1 MEHKI
6 LKRYPIGNKR
16 FIWKQKDYTLSTFS
30 GFPQS
35 GTQEGDIDVVADRY
49 AKHHKEAGFNLM
61 ELGWVEHEGS
71 WAAVEACE
79 KNEINLIFQD
89 MSLMGGMSFHYADR
103 HCTREEIKAVV
114 DKLKDKKY
122 TIGYYVWDE
131 PQSDAQMAEA
141 RRQMDILQELDPEAL
156 LFTVA
161 VPDYNPDPDR
171 KINLGTNTRLL
182 GYTWENGKYAPY
194 IEKFAEKMDP
204 PVMSFD
210 YYPIGNYFN
219 VWPGHQYSKEKQ
231 LDDSHMLL
239 SMALNRKVAKDRNIP
254 FWFYYQGYRLY
265 KNYTAEED
273 FVFPMVRSFMYAAV
287 LYGAKGLQNYATGE
301 KGNRFLNPDGSK
313 GDFYEDQKKINFE
326 IINLGNTLMA
336 LDSKLI
342 YHSSDLLPDSP
353 FTGKYFN
360 TIEESSIFA
369 GELPKRTSIGEL
381 EDEYGNRYAVILNR
395 DFFES
400 ADIKLSMKDDFRVY
414 EVSKEDG
421 KQKVL
426 FDSVNELP
434 LTLNPGDAVL
444 YRFQKADEEAFTIEY
459 ELAE

>member
-1 MEHKI
+1 MKNI
-6 LKRYPIGNKR
+6 IYNRYPIGNKR

-30 GFPQS
+30 GFPQY
-35 GTQEGDIDVVADRY
+35 GTQEGDINEVADRY

-79 KNEINLIFQD
+79 KNQINLIFQD
-89 MSLMGGMSFHYADR
+89 MSLMGGMSFHYVDR

-131 PQSDAQMAEA
+131 PQSDEQMNEA
-141 RRQMDILQELDPEAL
+141 RRQMDILQELDPGAL

-171 KINLGTNTRLL
+171 KINLGTNTLCL
-182 GYTWENGKYAPY
+182 GDTWENGKYVPY
-194 IEKFAEKMDP
+194 IERFAEKLDP

-210 YYPIGNYFN
+210 YYPVGDYFK
-219 VWPGHQYSKEKQ
+219 VWPGHKYSPEKQ
-231 LDDSHMLL
+231 LDDSFMLL
-239 SMALNRKVAKDRNIP
+239 TMAVSRDVAKKHNIP
-254 FWFYYQGYRLY
+254 FWFYYQGYKLY
-265 KNYTAEED
+265 KCTKEED
-273 FVFPMVRSFMYAAV
+273 FIFPMVRCFMYAAV

-336 LDSKLI
+336 LDSELI
-342 YHSSDLLPDSP
+342 IHSQDLLPGCEYTKP
-353 FTGKYFN
+353 YFN
-360 TIEESSIFA
+360 SVEESEIFK

-381 EDEYGNRYAVILNR
+381 KDSYGNRYAVILNR
-395 DFFES
+395 DFEKVS
-400 ADIKLSMKDDFRVY
+400 EIKLSLKDNFRIY

-421 KQKVL
+421 KQRVIHE
-426 FDSVNELP
+426 SVNELS
-434 LTLNPGDAVL
+434 LKLNPGDAVL
-444 YRFQKADEEAFTIEY
+444 LRIQKSSDEAFTCEY

>member
-1 MEHKI
+1 MENKI

-16 FIWKQKDYTLSTFS
+16 FIWKQKDYAISTFS

-35 GTQEGDIDVVADRY
+35 GTQEGDINEVADRY
-49 AKHHKEAGFNLM
+49 AKYHKEAGFNLM

-79 KNEINLIFQD
+79 KNGIDLVFQD
-89 MSLMGGMSFHYADR
+89 LSMLGGMSFHHADR

-114 DKLKDKKY
+114 DKLKDKKH

-131 PQSDAQMAEA
+131 PQSEAQMAEA

-161 VPDYNPDPDR
+161 VPDYNGDPER
-171 KINLGTNTRLL
+171 KVDPVTNKRCLGD
-182 GYTWENGKYAPY
+182 TWENGKYVPY
-194 IEKFAEKMDP
+194 IERFAEKMDP

-210 YYPIGNYFN
+210 YYPVGDYFN
-219 VWPGHQYSKEKQ
+219 VWPGHKFSYENQ
-231 LDDSHMLL
+231 LDDSFMLL
-239 SMALNRKVAKDRNIP
+239 TMCVSRDVAKKHNIP

-265 KNYTAEED
+265 KCTEEKD
-273 FVFPMVRSFMYAAV
+273 FIFPMVRCFMYAGV

-342 YHSSDLLPDSP
+342 IHSSDLLPGCEYTKP
-353 FTGKYFN
+353 YFN
-360 TIEESSIFA
+360 SVDESDIFA

-395 DFFES
+395 DFYKTAE
-400 ADIKLSMKDDFRVY
+400 IKLSLKDNFRVY

-421 KQKVL
+421 KQRVI
-426 FDSVNELP
+426 FGSVNELP
-434 LTLNPGDAVL
+434 LTLRPGDAVL
-444 YRFQKADEEAFTIEY
+444 YRLQKADEEAFTIEY

>member
-1 MEHKI
+1 MEHKV
-6 LKRYPIGNKR
+6 LKRHPLGNKR
-16 FIWKQKDYTLSTFS
+16 FNWKQKDYAISTFS

-35 GTQEGDIDVVADRY
+35 GTQEGDIAEVADRY
-49 AKHHKEAGFNLM
+49 AKYHKEAGFNLM
-61 ELGWVEHEGS
+61 ELGWVQHEGA

-89 MSLMGGMSFHYADR
+89 LSMIGGMSFHYADR

-131 PQSDAQMAEA
+131 PQSDAQMDEA
-141 RRQMDILQELDPEAL
+141 RRQMDILQELDPDAL

-171 KINLGTNTRLL
+171 RINLGTNTCLL
-182 GYTWENGKYAPY
+182 GVTWENGKYPLY
-194 IEKFAEKMDP
+194 LERFARKMDP

-219 VWPGHQYSKEKQ
+219 VWPGHRYSPEKQ
-231 LDDSHMLL
+231 LDDSFMLL
-239 SMALNRKVAKDRNIP
+239 SMAANRDVAKKHNIP
-254 FWFYYQGYRLY
+254 FWFYYQGYKLY
-265 KNYTAEED
+265 KCTNEED
-273 FVFPMVRSFMYAAV
+273 FIFPMVRCFMYAAV

-301 KGNRFLNPDGSK
+301 KGNRFLNPDGTK
-313 GDFYEDQKKINFE
+313 GDFYEDQKKVNFE
-326 IINLGNTLMA
+326 ITNLGNTLMA

-342 YHSSDLLPDSP
+342 IHSDDLLPGCEYTKP
-353 FTGKYFN
+353 YFN
-360 TIEESSIFA
+360 KLEESEIFS
-369 GELPKRTSIGEL
+369 GKLPKRCSIGEL

-395 DFFES
+395 DFEKT
-400 ADIKLSMKDDFRVY
+400 ADIKLSLKDNFRVY

-421 KQKVL
+421 KQ
-426 FDSVNELP
+426 SVIFESADELP
-434 LTLNPGDAVL
+434 LTLKPGDAVL
-444 YRFQKADEEAFTIEY
+444 YRFQRADEQAFTIEY
-459 ELAE
+459 KLVD